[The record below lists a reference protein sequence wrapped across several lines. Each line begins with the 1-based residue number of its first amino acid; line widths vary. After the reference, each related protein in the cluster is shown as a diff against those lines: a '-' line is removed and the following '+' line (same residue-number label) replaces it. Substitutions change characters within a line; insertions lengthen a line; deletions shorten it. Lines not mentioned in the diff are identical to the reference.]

1 MTEDTTTNMG
11 VGPSKEPSPATTNG
25 QTTSGTYGEGGSH
38 LPRIPKKKKFAVA
51 DASSSNEPRHGAPSE
66 GGNSKGEDTS
76 GGKATM
82 AKDEAP
88 KKKAAES
95 PSPKAS
101 NDTETSIN
109 ATATPGWQCHNCG
122 VQNPNTKARCA
133 CKAWKGGKKKTA
145 SNGKSKPSHWGTR
158 SNLSASNIIST
169 GSLSARAATA
179 RAATKGSHT
188 EKNIYPFVLHKG
200 DLVRLSNE

>member
-1 MTEDTTTNMG
+1 
-11 VGPSKEPSPATTNG
+11 
-25 QTTSGTYGEGGSH
+25 
-38 LPRIPKKKKFAVA
+38 
-51 DASSSNEPRHGAPSE
+51 
-66 GGNSKGEDTS
+66 
-76 GGKATM
+76 M

-88 KKKAAES
+88 KKKAVAS
-95 PSPKAS
+95 PPKAG
-101 NDTETSIN
+101 NETETSTN
-109 ATATPGWQCHNCG
+109 AAATPGWQCHNCG

-169 GSLSARAATA
+169 GSSA

-188 EKNIYPFVLHKG
+188 EKNIYPLVLHKG